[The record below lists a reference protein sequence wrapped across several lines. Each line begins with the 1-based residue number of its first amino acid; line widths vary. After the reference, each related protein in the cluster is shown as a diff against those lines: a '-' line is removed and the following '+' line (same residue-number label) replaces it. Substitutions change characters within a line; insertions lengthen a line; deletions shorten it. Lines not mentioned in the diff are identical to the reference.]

1 MNSRQVAAINHR
13 TVFLSR
19 RKQNLSD
26 NNIGP
31 RSEAAPSEAWLD
43 LRRLRAYACV
53 SERTL
58 RGWIHSPVDPLPAV
72 QVQGKILVRKS
83 DFDRFLEGH
92 RIKPLV
98 ATDVD
103 AIVREIQEGRGDG
116 R

>member
-1 MNSRQVAAINHR
+1 
-13 TVFLSR
+13 LSR
-19 RKQNLSD
+19 GKQNLSE
-26 NNIGP
+26 NNLGP
-31 RSEAAPSEAWLD
+31 GGEATLLEEWLD
-43 LRRLRAYACV
+43 LRRLTAYACV

-72 QVQGKILVRKS
+72 QVHGKILVRKS
-83 DFDRFLEGH
+83 DFDRFLERH

-116 R
+116 C

>member
-1 MNSRQVAAINHR
+1 MSRHR
-13 TVFLSR
+13 
-19 RKQNLSD
+19 QNLSEI
-26 NNIGP
+26 NIAP
-31 RSEAAPSEAWLD
+31 SFEAAPLEEWLD
-43 LRRLRAYACV
+43 LRHLRAYACV

-58 RGWIHSPVDPLPAV
+58 RVWIHSPVDPLPAV

-103 AIVREIQEGRGDG
+103 AIVREIREGRSDG